1 MKLNNQILKLAAEGR
16 CELSVITRA
25 GDCHWHAV
33 ELMPDGRGYRQ
44 GVGKTAK
51 DAIQL
56 MKLGAIVK
64 TTN

>member
-1 MKLNNQILKLAAEGR
+1 MKLNNQITKLATAAR

-33 ELMPDGRGYRQ
+33 EMMPAEGGYRQ

-51 DAIQL
+51 DAIQY
-56 MKLGAIVK
+56 MKLAPIVK

>member
-1 MKLNNQILKLAAEGR
+1 MKLNNQITKLATAAR

-25 GDCHWHAV
+25 GYCHWSAV
-33 ELMPDGRGYRQ
+33 ELMPEAGGYRM

-56 MKLGAIVK
+56 MKLAQIVK